1 MTDQEL
7 IERLEQDDWKTI
19 PINTLAHPMD
29 WLVIARHVK
38 AGILKG
44 SRLPSWCIN
53 ARIQVLLVDSK
64 VVTDEKFVQLL
75 TGDNFWQGNK

>member
-7 IERLEQDDWKTI
+7 IDRLEQDDWKTI
-19 PINTLAHPMD
+19 PVSTFADSRDWIRLARD
-29 WLVIARHVK
+29 IKART
-38 AGILKG
+38 LKG
-44 SRLPSWCIN
+44 SRLPRWCIN

-75 TGDNFWQGNK
+75 TGDNFWQGKK